1 MEEYFYTVRNDLGKS
16 RGRCWYTGKNYVF
29 INAPMGKNYLGKIP
43 LEMAQRLELE
53 DPSQYTF
60 HSYRRSAAT
69 VAADAGASS
78 EQLKQHFGWKS
89 SEMANH
95 YITTSKKAITEVASK
110 LAGVGDQQ
118 KKFGE
123 QWKVEEERKDNSKS
137 GRIIPVRKEEED
149 LFGDDC
155 DDQEMYQIAD
165 MAEKKTSITSGFPA
179 ATKVFIIQG
188 GTNTFH

>member
-1 MEEYFYTVRNDLGKS
+1 
-16 RGRCWYTGKNYVF
+16 
-29 INAPMGKNYLGKIP
+29 
-43 LEMAQRLELE
+43 MA
-53 DPSQYTF
+53 S
-60 HSYRRSAAT
+60 
-69 VAADAGASS
+69 
-78 EQLKQHFGWKS
+78 
-89 SEMANH
+89 H

-137 GRIIPVRKEEED
+137 GRIISVRKKEED

-165 MAEKKTSITSGFPA
+165 MAEKKASITSGFPA